1 MILALACF
9 SSLVLTTSPPHLHPF
24 SYKLC
29 SRTTPSP
36 SYFLLTSPYLAVSFL
51 TSLYLAV
58 SYSSLRVS
66 FECLF
71 LQKIFPDP
79 KDWDSQSCTIELF
92 YFTIYFIER

>member
-1 MILALACF
+1 MILALAYF
-9 SSLVLTTSPPHLHPF
+9 SSLFSPPSPDLHPF
-24 SYKLC
+24 SYTLC
-29 SRTTPSP
+29 SGTTPSP

-79 KDWDSQSCTIELF
+79 KDWGSL
-92 YFTIYFIER
+92 